1 MNLETT
7 LVSDLFTDLD
17 RAALLLK
24 NQKKITYLEALC
36 LAGEGIYTDQVAD
49 ASLRDQLESLNRS
62 FFREQMTAEDV
73 RRAFQLAILKGLK
86 ADPRPGRDM
95 TPDTLV
101 LLIGHIV
108 SVLSGGRSYTL
119 LDPAV
124 GTGNLLTGI
133 LNQSETDQND
143 AFGADTDDLLIK
155 LAYTS
160 ANLQQKDVH
169 LLHQDGLKPI
179 PCDLADFVV
188 CDVPVGFYPD
198 QESAKDYELNGI
210 NGKAYTHFLFIEQ
223 GLNYLKEAGYLI
235 YLIPNSLFAEDKDHH
250 FHDYV
255 KKHAIILALLQL
267 PAALFKNVKDAK
279 SILLMQKKGELA
291 AEPKQTLLAE
301 MPDFM
306 EEDKMTAFMAQLNDW
321 LAEHSA

>member
-1 MNLETT
+1 MDLETT
-7 LVSDLFTDLD
+7 LVSDLFSDLD
-17 RAALLLK
+17 QAASLLK
-24 NQKKITYLEALC
+24 EKRKITYLEALC
-36 LAGEGIYTDQVAD
+36 LAGEGIYTEQVVD
-49 ASLRDQLESLNRS
+49 DSLRDQLQKLNRS
-62 FFREQMTAEDV
+62 FFHEKMTGEDV
-73 RRAFQLAILKGLK
+73 RRAFQLAVLKGMK
-86 ADPRPGRDM
+86 QDPKPGREM

-108 SVLSGGRSYTL
+108 SVLAGSRSFTL

-124 GTGNLLTGI
+124 GTANLLTGI
-133 LNQSETDQND
+133 LNQSETDQVD

-160 ANLQQKDVH
+160 ANLQQKEVH

-179 PCDLADFVV
+179 PCDPADFVA
-188 CDVPVGFYPD
+188 CDVPVGYYPD
-198 QESAKDYELNGI
+198 QESAKNYALNGI

-223 GLNYLKEAGYLI
+223 GLNHLKEAGYLV
-235 YLIPNSLFAEDKDHH
+235 YLIPNSLFTEDKDRL

-255 KKHAIILALLQL
+255 KKNAIILALLQL
-267 PAALFKNVKDAK
+267 PATLFKDTKNAK
-279 SILLMQKKGELA
+279 SILLMQKKGEGVKV
-291 AEPKQTLLAE
+291 PKQTLLAE

-306 EEDKMTAFMAQLNDW
+306 EKDKMTAFMAQLNDW